1 MKPEPLPFDQLVE
14 VNVDRSANSFPPG
27 FVLLQAAARI
37 SLQVGNIEEV
47 ELDTFSSKAVL
58 FPPQSPNKYWRGRI
72 SNNTPP
78 PSDAGEFV

>member
-47 ELDTFSSKAVL
+47 ELDTFFL
-58 FPPQSPNKYWRGRI
+58 QGR
-72 SNNTPP
+72 SLSTPVT
-78 PSDAGEFV
+78 E